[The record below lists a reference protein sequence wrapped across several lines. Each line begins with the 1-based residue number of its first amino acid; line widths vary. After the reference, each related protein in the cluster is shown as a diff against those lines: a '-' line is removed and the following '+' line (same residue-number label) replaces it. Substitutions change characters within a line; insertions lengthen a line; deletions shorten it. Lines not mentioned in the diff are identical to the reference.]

1 MSSRRGIVD
10 HVVKKALGVSS
21 NSSSDSEESEH
32 PEDASM
38 LAVKDGEDAF
48 DAMFAFM
55 KKSDDEFV
63 NEKKQNVNVF
73 SIRKL
78 RKLVVVLIDLIS
90 ELTTE
95 KDLLNNSLD
104 IFQDENIAMVTQI
117 YDMRNK

>member
-38 LAVKDGEDAF
+38 LALKDGEDVF

-55 KKSDDEFV
+55 EKPDDE
-63 NEKKQNVNVF
+63 
-73 SIRKL
+73 
-78 RKLVVVLIDLIS
+78 
-90 ELTTE
+90 
-95 KDLLNNSLD
+95 
-104 IFQDENIAMVTQI
+104 
-117 YDMRNK
+117 